1 MGFLVFIPELSF
13 ENAFAAKAINDRIK
27 IDYANIS
34 SDINAGDLFGYQIE
48 NIDDLDGD
56 GIKDL
61 ATVKFEDDSGA
72 PDVGSILILF
82 MNSDG
87 SVKST
92 NEITMEDN
100 LVNGI
105 GNVCLDDVANQ
116 RDDFALEQIAFVGD
130 LDGDGEPTLAVGTQ
144 NYEHGV
150 TNSGA
155 IYMLELNTD
164 GTVDNCLRIIPGEN
178 GFNPDSGVYRET
190 GGAHLGWPLI
200 ATDLNNDGQNEIIAG
215 ATNEDDDAV
224 DLWPLFLTTTGAVS
238 SHPATPISAKTDL
251 GIDPSDWMDDGD
263 TVDGNNKIFVGV
275 GKAGT
280 GGGSIFI
287 VNIDSSGTFLSS
299 TEITGTSLGQGLDS
313 TDRFGS
319 GTAYVGDMDA
329 DGIDD
334 VLVGNTNGD
343 DTKPESG
350 EAYLIF
356 LTSSDTA
363 KETQKISNESE
374 FARTG
379 STPFDALDQ
388 FGHGMVLWIGSGDDA
403 VIAISAHGDNT
414 GGSNS
419 GAIHLFYFG
428 EDIASS
434 VENNGY
440 DVGGS
445 DDDNNGGS
453 GCTDCT
459 PPTFGKNKAGKIVVS
474 GGFAFNN
481 VEPVDVTDFHTDF
494 SLIAVITNVTNTAT
508 VKVYENQGISSI
520 AMVQFGLGM
529 PEVGSPLSDAQT
541 LVEISLAQGEIDSVT
556 TVDSNNLVDVT
567 DVTTE
572 TVDCMADTAYECL
585 EIAMKYVYRD
595 QPKYNVMAINAMD
608 THRNTN
614 TNYLNDGIVVTGQ
627 SMNDPLVQKVDAAKA
642 ATHYYPQKAGLV
654 TLTLVDYKTDMW
666 QDEYGYMWSTNDY
679 GPYLV
684 DDIPRPIQDADPLS
698 EWSGYNDRLHSEF
711 AQYKELQIQ
720 KAEDTMQMSYSN
732 AKGFTTDSDFHKPK
746 SFAYEFRDPKQCYE
760 GDNIIRESCVFG
772 EVIDN
777 EISKAQNIMN
787 VIMQHSDLSS
797 ENQIMYFD
805 YDK

>member
-1 MGFLVFIPELSF
+1 MATGLLAFVPGILFDD
-13 ENAFAAKAINDRIK
+13 AFAALSIIDRVE
-27 IDYANIS
+27 IDDDNIPA
-34 SDINAGDLFGYQIE
+34 DIDADDLFGYYIE

-56 GIKDL
+56 GVKDL
-61 ATVKFEDDSGA
+61 ATIKYENDYPGEDL
-72 PDVGSILILF
+72 GSILIMF

-87 SVKST
+87 SVKDT
-92 NEITMEDN
+92 NEIVMDTSSS
-100 LVNGI
+100 GI
-105 GNVCLDDVANQ
+105 GASCIAGDGSNSDKT
-116 RDDFALEQIAFVGD
+116 ALEQMAFVGD
-130 LDGDGEPTLAVGTQ
+130 LDGDGKPTLALGAAG
-144 NYEHGV
+144 HKHP
-150 TNSGA
+150 NSNDGA
-155 IYMLELNTD
+155 IYMLELNND
-164 GTVDNCLRIIPGEN
+164 GTVDSCLRIIPGEN
-178 GFNPDSGVYRET
+178 GFSPDSGVYREA
-190 GGAHLGWPLI
+190 GGAYLGWPLI
-200 ATDLNNDGQNEIIAG
+200 ATDLNGDDQNELIVG
-215 ATNEDDDAV
+215 ATNEADDGTN
-224 DLWPLFLTTTGAVS
+224 LWPLFLTTTGAVS
-238 SHPATPISAKTDL
+238 SHPATPIFGGADL
-251 GIDPSDWMDDGD
+251 GTDSFDYIDDGD
-263 TVDGNNKIFVGV
+263 TVDNENKIFVGV

-280 GGGSIFI
+280 GGGSIFVI
-287 VNIDSSGTFLSS
+287 NIDSSGGYVSS
-299 TEITGTSLGQGLDS
+299 TEITGTALGVGLDNS
-313 TDRFGS
+313 DRFGT
-319 GTAYVGDMDA
+319 GTAYVGDMDS
-329 DGIDD
+329 DGIED
-334 VLVGNTNGD
+334 VLVGNLNGD
-343 DTKPESG
+343 DNEANTG
-350 EAYLIF
+350 EAYIIF

-363 KETQKISNESE
+363 RETQKISNESE

-379 STPFDALDQ
+379 TNPFAKDDYL
-388 FGHGMVLWIGSGDDA
+388 GHGISLWTGTGNNA
-403 VIAISAHGDNT
+403 VIAIGAHGDDT
-414 GGSNS
+414 GGSGA

-428 EDIASS
+428 TVTTATVSGSEDNS
-434 VENNGY
+434 
-440 DVGGS
+440 
-445 DDDNNGGS
+445 NNGGS

-746 SFAYEFRDPKQCYE
+746 SFAYEFRDSDKCYE
-760 GDNIIRESCVFG
+760 GKSSVRELCIFESMLNHEGVKAQHT
-772 EVIDN
+772 IDN
-777 EISKAQNIMN
+777 MMSL
-787 VIMQHSDLSS
+787 SDRIT
-797 ENQIMYFD
+797 E
-805 YDK
+805 